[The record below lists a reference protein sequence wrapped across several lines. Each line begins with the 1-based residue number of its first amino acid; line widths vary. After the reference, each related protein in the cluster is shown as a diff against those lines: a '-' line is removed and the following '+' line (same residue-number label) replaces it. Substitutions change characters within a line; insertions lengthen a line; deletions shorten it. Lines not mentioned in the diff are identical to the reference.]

1 MMDSGVL
8 LVFTV
13 DNAGTRGS
21 YPVKSATQK
30 AREYFECRVV
40 GLNRYYAARQA
51 NVNVELVARI
61 WRNEDI
67 STQDIAQIEGES
79 GFYKIQQVQHVLD
92 DDQMPVTDLSLE
104 RTIEKYDAQR
114 S

>member
-1 MMDSGVL
+1 M
-8 LVFTV
+8 
-13 DNAGTRGS
+13 
-21 YPVKSATQK
+21 
-30 AREYFECRVV
+30 
-40 GLNRYYAARQA
+40 
-51 NVNVELVARI
+51 NVELVARI

>member
-30 AREYFECRVV
+30 AREYFERRV
-40 GLNRYYAARQA
+40 AARQA

>member
-1 MMDSGVL
+1 MMDSGILDLFAVQ
-8 LVFTV
+8 
-13 DNAGTRGS
+13 NAGERGAH
-21 YPVKSATQK
+21 PVRLAVQK
-30 AREYFECRVV
+30 ASEYFERRIV

-67 STQDIAQIEGES
+67 STQDIARIRGES
-79 GFYKIQQVQHVLD
+79 GTYKIVQVQHTFD

-104 RTIEKYDAQR
+104 RTVEKYDTQR